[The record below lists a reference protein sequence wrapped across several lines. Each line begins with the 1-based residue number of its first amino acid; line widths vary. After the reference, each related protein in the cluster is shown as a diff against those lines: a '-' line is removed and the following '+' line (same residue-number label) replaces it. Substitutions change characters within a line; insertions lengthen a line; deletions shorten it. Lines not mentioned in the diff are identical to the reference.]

1 MHIFTRLDQV
11 GRAEVSQMAAHNSNV
26 HGREEKCSGQTCNR
40 HLVITCKVF
49 QTHDSMQTNKKIT
62 SHADVQAFQ
71 LKLFHTC
78 RVSLYRQ

>member
-11 GRAEVSQMAAHNSNV
+11 GRAEASQTAAHNSSV
-26 HGREEKCSGQTCNR
+26 HGRDF
-40 HLVITCKVF
+40 TCKVF